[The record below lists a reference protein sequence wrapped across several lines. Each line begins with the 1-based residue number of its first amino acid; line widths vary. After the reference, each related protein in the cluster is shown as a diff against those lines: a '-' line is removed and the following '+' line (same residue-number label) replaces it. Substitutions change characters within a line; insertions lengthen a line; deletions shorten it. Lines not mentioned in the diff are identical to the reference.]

1 MASPPRTV
9 LCLSLPFFFASAGCS
24 DDETTAAPMTCQD
37 YASVTA
43 GGSFKDDVMPLFSR
57 ACALSASCHQGDAG
71 QGIEGLGLGPST
83 SMGAPDQATIDGIH
97 AQLLGQAPGAS
108 PLPFVK
114 PNDPV
119 GSWLMAKIEYNTADL
134 AVCSECTGEC
144 GDFMPQNPNPT
155 PTSGYTRA
163 ERDTIA
169 AWILDGAQNN

>member
-1 MASPPRTV
+1 MASSSRTAV
-9 LCLSLPFFFASAGCS
+9 RLLIPLFVASAGCS
-24 DDETTAAPMTCQD
+24 DDESTSAMTCQD
-37 YASVTA
+37 YAAVTA
-43 GGSFKDDVMPLFSR
+43 GGSFKDDVLPLFSR

-83 SMGAPDQATIDGIH
+83 SMDAADQATIDGIH
-97 AQLLGQAPGAS
+97 AQLLNQAPGAS

-114 PNDPV
+114 PGDPV

-134 AVCSECTGEC
+134 AVCSQCTGDC

-155 PTSGYTRA
+155 PSSGYTRA